1 MITMISDTEANY
13 LYQDRSYHLLLQTAP
28 TSTNRLSKK
37 LFLDYQLVTEL
48 KGVLT
53 LEELALRIHTRHLV
67 NKTNTNEIVY
77 SFAKDYVAIKY
88 PELLL

>member
-1 MITMISDTEANY
+1 MISDTEANY
-13 LYQDRSYHLLLQTAP
+13 LCQDRSYHLLLQITPTA
-28 TSTNRLSKK
+28 TNRLSKK
-37 LFLDYQLVTEL
+37 LLLDNQLVTEL
-48 KGVLT
+48 KGILT
-53 LEELALRIHTRHLV
+53 LEELALRVHNRPLV